1 MGNIVIEAAAAGH
14 NSTRQKLL
22 FQLIKVYS
30 LCSISIV
37 CVYCVVH
44 NSMQHSFVCV
54 RFLEGDIVVTAN
66 EDNDNDIAI
75 HALSNAV
82 CAALHRRDYHR
93 THTHIASV
101 VARSS

>member
-1 MGNIVIEAAAAGH
+1 MCV
-14 NSTRQKLL
+14 
-22 FQLIKVYS
+22 
-30 LCSISIV
+30 LCGPQFNATFI
-37 CVYCVVH
+37 CL
-44 NSMQHSFVCV
+44 CV